1 MKIYFNHLPCIS
13 IPKLIFINYYLNAEK
28 MSTRHCS
35 CCLQA
40 GHNIKRC
47 TDADAQSIMNQIMN
61 SNAATAI
68 NLVDTISNN
77 HVSFVLVRGFN
88 LSVRAN
94 RQALRNSVLQL
105 YNRRNSLP
113 AAHSLITPQVII
125 PPQVV
130 TPPQVIAPY
139 SLNAYC
145 FYSNQSL
152 VHMYYNSNPSSLNL
166 LAYHKVIAYRC
177 LLTLEH
183 RGRTQRELSYDMFI
197 HQRMTICSSLIASSE
212 YDMVYY
218 YLELN
223 FVLTQRELT
232 HIVYMIRM
240 LDYYRL
246 MTNRDTFRGILEEP
260 IAFCRQGAVVPVADK
275 MKLLNIDV
283 AICCAPCNKVETCG
297 ICFDDLESKKIMETG
312 CGHVYCGTCITGVAH
327 QRGIKTFIPC
337 PGCRADIRELKVYD
351 ADERNVILDG
361 LKPIPIHPVTH
372 QPQPL

>member
-1 MKIYFNHLPCIS
+1 
-13 IPKLIFINYYLNAEK
+13 

-35 CCLQA
+35 CCLQT

-47 TDADAQSIMNQIMN
+47 TDANAESIMNQIMN
-61 SNAATAI
+61 SNADTAI
-68 NLVDTISNN
+68 SLVNTISNN

-94 RQALRNSVLQL
+94 RQALRNCVIQL
-105 YNRRNSLP
+105 YNRRSAP
-113 AAHSLITPQVII
+113 APALSVPQVII

-130 TPPQVIAPY
+130 APY

-145 FYSNQSL
+145 FYSNQTF

-166 LAYHKVIAYRC
+166 VGYHKVIAYRC
-177 LLTLEH
+177 LLTLEQ
-183 RGRTQRELSYDMFI
+183 RGRTQRELPYDAFI
-197 HQRMTICSSLIASSE
+197 HQRITICTSLITSSE
-212 YDMVYY
+212 YDMVYN

-223 FVLTQRELT
+223 SVLTRRELT

-246 MTNRDTFRGILEEP
+246 MTNRDTFHGIMEEP
-260 IAFCRQGAVVPVADK
+260 IAFCPQRALVPVADK
-275 MKLLNIDV
+275 MKVLNVEV
-283 AICCAPCNKVETCG
+283 ALCCAPCNKADTCG

-337 PGCRADIRELKVYD
+337 PGCRADITEIKVYD
-351 ADERNVILDG
+351 AEEGKLLVDG
-361 LKPIPIHPVTH
+361 LKPIPIHPISH
-372 QPQPL
+372 EPI